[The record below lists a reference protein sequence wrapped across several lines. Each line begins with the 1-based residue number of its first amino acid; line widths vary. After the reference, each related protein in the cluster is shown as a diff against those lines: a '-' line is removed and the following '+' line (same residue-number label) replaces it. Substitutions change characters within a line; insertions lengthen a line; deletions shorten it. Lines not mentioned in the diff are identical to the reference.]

1 MGNSIGNLP
10 MLRMPPSGLGAVRSS
25 LNPNDP
31 DYLRKMGLIGSI
43 EGAHEL
49 EQANQDIASQE
60 RARAQMDL
68 GGEGTTTGPATHALG
83 MPANPEAPTLTKPR
97 TLLGKIGH
105 GLAEAGNI
113 AGESVFPGQMA
124 MIPGTDLYK
133 RATAERQFQ
142 HGLEA
147 ERQQELE
154 QREQE
159 MAKLGEGRLGVQ
171 QQGEAAKEAQGA
183 QKLGQGQEALD
194 LKAKQEAATEQFH
207 QQQLAVQQGI
217 ANMRDA
223 TSREE
228 FAQRAD
234 LLGKQLL
241 ERIQHDR
248 SSEATAEERA
258 ATEQD
263 VARALASYHYFA
275 GQLGIDKL
283 DTTWNE
289 IQNAMFGT
297 GPLAR
302 TQALVKAAGEPTGQQ
317 GVQIPPTPPHAAA
330 PKVGETKKFP
340 NGKVGKW
347 DGYGWVAQ

>member
-31 DYLRKMGLIGSI
+31 DYLHKMGLIGSI

-68 GGEGTTTGPATHALG
+68 GGEGVTTGPVTHALG
-83 MPANPEAPTLTKPR
+83 MPADPEAPTLIKPR

-133 RATAERQFQ
+133 RATVERQFE
-142 HGLEA
+142 HGLES

-171 QQGEAAKEAQGA
+171 QQGEATKESQGA
-183 QKLGQGQEALD
+183 QKLGQGQEGLD
-194 LKAKQEAATEQFH
+194 LKAKQEAATELFH
-207 QQQLAVQQGI
+207 QQQLAMEQGI

-263 VARALASYHYFA
+263 AMRYLANYHYLGA
-275 GQLGIDKL
+275 QLGIGKM
-283 DTTWNE
+283 DTVTAE
-289 IQNAMFGT
+289 IENALFGA

-302 TQALVKAAGEPTGQQ
+302 TEGPIVAAGKPSGQQ
-317 GVQIPPTPPHAAA
+317 PVQPPPAA

-347 DGYGWVAQ
+347 DGHGWVAQ